1 MGQNRNQKAHKRE
14 VADKRRML
22 FPVSGVGFKPLT
34 ECECFDAEIGK
45 DAAVEIRE
53 FFIPD
58 YSG

>member
-1 MGQNRNQKAHKRE
+1 
-14 VADKRRML
+14 ML